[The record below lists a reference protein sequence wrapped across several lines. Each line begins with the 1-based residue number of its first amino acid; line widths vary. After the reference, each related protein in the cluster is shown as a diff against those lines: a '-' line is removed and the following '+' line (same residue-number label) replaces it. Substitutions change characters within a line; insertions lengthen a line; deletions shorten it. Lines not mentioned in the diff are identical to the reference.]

1 MVCRLDHD
9 VLPDHC
15 TVASPDRPDVVLS
28 DTALRTR
35 TRVAL
40 TALPLSPEQTS
51 LSMRGLGW
59 FSPLALAFCAG

>member
-1 MVCRLDHD
+1 MICRLDHD
-9 VLPDHC
+9 MPTDHC
-15 TVASPDRPDVVLS
+15 TAASPDRPDVVRS

-35 TRVAL
+35 TSVAL